1 MQAERLTTSHPC
13 TCQRCKQHFPL
24 AGSSVNDQ
32 AHFVWL
38 KYRCSLNEPSGKRR
52 FHSRHT
58 FGPDTHLIRQAWT
71 QFSDTYPREFRLL
84 AECELHNA

>member
-1 MQAERLTTSHPC
+1 
-13 TCQRCKQHFPL
+13 
-24 AGSSVNDQ
+24 
-32 AHFVWL
+32 
-38 KYRCSLNEPSGKRR
+38 LNETSGKRR